1 MEIIHAIQERT
12 DEGGIIIPRPEGL
25 VKGNLVM
32 VKEGPFTNILGIFNR
47 TVAGKDRIII
57 LLEALGSRQG
67 IDGVSI
73 RKVYAYVYN
82 DKC

>member
-1 MEIIHAIQERT
+1 
-12 DEGGIIIPRPEGL
+12 
-25 VKGNLVM
+25 M
-32 VKEGPFTNILGIFNR
+32 VKEGPFTNVLGIFNR